1 MNYKIIFLDIDGV
14 LNSDEWIKKEYNL
27 VGHILIGTKI
37 LDTKA
42 RDRLKLFLSEN
53 LDVKLVISSSWRL
66 WDVKTTKEKFSIY
79 YIAYRMWTPD
89 GKLKLDI
96 DNGLTND
103 YEWNLHI
110 WTLHIDN
117 DACESLVNVSIP
129 TVEQFNLMMKVFE
142 NKFKICQ

>member
-1 MNYKIIFLDIDGV
+1 M
-14 LNSDEWIKKEYNL
+14 
-27 VGHILIGTKI
+27 LIGTEI

-79 YIAYRMWTPD
+79 CIAYRMWTPD

-103 YEWNLHI
+103 YVWNLHT

-117 DACESLVNVSIP
+117 DTCESLGNVSIS

>member
-1 MNYKIIFLDIDGV
+1 M
-14 LNSDEWIKKEYNL
+14 
-27 VGHILIGTKI
+27 LIGTEI

-79 YIAYRMWTPD
+79 CIAYRMWTPD
-89 GKLKLDI
+89 GKLSMDI
-96 DNGLTND
+96 DNGPTND

-117 DACESLVNVSIP
+117 DACESLGNVSIS

>member
-1 MNYKIIFLDIDGV
+1 M
-14 LNSDEWIKKEYNL
+14 
-27 VGHILIGTKI
+27 LIGTEI

-42 RDRLKLFLSEN
+42 RDRLKLFLSQN
-53 LDVKLVISSSWRL
+53 LDVKLVISSSWR
-66 WDVKTTKEKFSIY
+66 WCDVKTTKEKFSIY

-96 DNGLTND
+96 DNGPTND

-110 WTLHIDN
+110 LTLHIDN
-117 DACESLVNVSIP
+117 DACESLGNVSIS